1 MTGNSYR
8 VTRISQ
14 SESGDF
20 PSVQSENGR
29 KTVKANT
36 TTRWVT
42 VLVAAWLALPS
53 MAQGQDRSLRN
64 RVRIEQSMRSSARA
78 RVGISLDVRQSK
90 RFDDQGA
97 LITDVLQGSPAWD
110 EGLREGDVVTS
121 FRGHLLTEALEAG
134 LEDDFDERDALPV
147 QRLLALAAE
156 MEPEEIIEIRYTRDG
171 ESYVIEVEAE
181 ASRAGNWLSVGPEG
195 VGIFRGGDDAGSR
208 EGRVLSFSPP
218 DFEFSFGG
226 LLNECPSGSNRFW
239 SVGDGRGC
247 VAGVELRELNP
258 TLGEY
263 FGTESGILVIDV
275 DEDNPLGF
283 MPGDV
288 IVSVGDR
295 DVDSLERVRRVLGS
309 YDEDET
315 VTVRIIR
322 KGSEEVLRGTLR

>member
-1 MTGNSYR
+1 M
-8 VTRISQ
+8 
-14 SESGDF
+14 
-20 PSVQSENGR
+20 
-29 KTVKANT
+29 KANT

-42 VLVAAWLALPS
+42 VLVAAWLAVPS
-53 MAQGQDRSLRN
+53 VAQGQDRTRRN
-64 RVRIEQSMRSSARA
+64 RIKIEQAVRSSARA
-78 RVGISLDVRQSK
+78 RVGISLDVRQSR

-97 LITDVLQGSPAWD
+97 LITDVLRGSPAWD

-121 FRGHLLTEALEAG
+121 FRGHVLTETLESG
-134 LEDDFDERDALPV
+134 LEDDFGERDALPV
-147 QRLLALAAE
+147 QRLLALARE
-156 MEPEEIIEIRYTRDG
+156 MEPEEIVEIRYTRDG

-181 ASRAGNWLSVGPEG
+181 ASSARTWFTPGAENF
-195 VGIFRGGDDAGSR
+195 GIFLRADTIRPGRG
-208 EGRVLSFSPP
+208 VLSISPP

-226 LLNECPSGSNRFW
+226 LLNECPGGSNRFW

-295 DVDSLERVRRVLGS
+295 EVDSLARVRRVLGS
-309 YDEDET
+309 YEEDET

-322 KGSEEVLRGTLR
+322 KGSEVVLRGTLR